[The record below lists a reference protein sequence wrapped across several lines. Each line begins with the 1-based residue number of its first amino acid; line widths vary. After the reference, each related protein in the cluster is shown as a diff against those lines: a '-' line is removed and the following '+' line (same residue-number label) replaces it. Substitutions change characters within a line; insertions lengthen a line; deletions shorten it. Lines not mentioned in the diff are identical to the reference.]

1 MLGTSSWFVR
11 GRFRGP
17 GRLNAWSHSDPKDA
31 NSNQHQEDKNGRDDD
46 RERRVMS
53 AATPAQAGTSLRHAP
68 SAAIGAVL
76 FVAWGVET
84 IMWVAS
90 TIHLASNG
98 EGSAII
104 TAVAAIALLCLLAAM
119 EGLEVSVIDRWKA
132 MYPDRSTAELARW
145 LAARQLFVALIVT
158 TATILAHRSEVIIPG
173 TGVSFDS
180 GILLAIFDLTWTG
193 FTVLWFAQILPKHLA
208 ATNPDRY
215 LSHLR
220 RSLFPVVELVNQSG
234 IPRPGAW
241 TAKVLERR
249 LNWAPTQAEEIEEA
263 VVPRAPSLGGIWRE
277 LSYEET
283 PASGAA
289 QQSRDVSESERAVR

>member
-1 MLGTSSWFVR
+1 
-11 GRFRGP
+11 
-17 GRLNAWSHSDPKDA
+17 
-31 NSNQHQEDKNGRDDD
+31 
-46 RERRVMS
+46 MS
-53 AATPAQAGTSLRHAP
+53 AATSTQAGASVRHAP
-68 SAAIGAVL
+68 SAVIGGLL

-90 TIHLASNG
+90 TIHLASDG
-98 EGSAII
+98 ESSAII

-119 EGLEVSVIDRWKA
+119 EGLEVAVIDRWKV
-132 MYPDRSTAELARW
+132 MYPDRSTAQLAKW

-173 TGVSFDS
+173 TGVTFDE

-220 RSLFPVVELVNQSG
+220 RALFPVVELVNKSG

-241 TAKVLERR
+241 TARLLERR
-249 LNWAPTQAEEIEEA
+249 LNWPLTQAQQMEEA
-263 VVPRAPSLGGIWRE
+263 ALPPQESLGHIWRE
-277 LSYEET
+277 LTYEAPTQRSHDPSQTET
-283 PASGAA
+283 GK
-289 QQSRDVSESERAVR
+289 

>member
-1 MLGTSSWFVR
+1 
-11 GRFRGP
+11 
-17 GRLNAWSHSDPKDA
+17 
-31 NSNQHQEDKNGRDDD
+31 
-46 RERRVMS
+46 MS
-53 AATPAQAGTSLRHAP
+53 ATTSADAGTSLRHAP
-68 SAAIGAVL
+68 SAAIGAAL

-90 TIHLASNG
+90 TIHIASNG
-98 EGSAII
+98 EGTAII

-158 TATILAHRSEVIIPG
+158 TATILAHRSEVIIPL

-215 LSHLR
+215 LAHLR
-220 RSLFPVVELVNQSG
+220 RSLFPVVEVVNKSG

-241 TAKVLERR
+241 TAKALERR
-249 LNWAPTQAEEIEEA
+249 LNWAPTQAEQMEEA
-263 VVPRAPSLGGIWRE
+263 VVPRGPSLGGIWRE

-283 PASGAA
+283 PESGAA
-289 QQSRDVSESERAVR
+289 QESRDTSESERAVR